1 MLVVGGS
8 CQTGRVQMT
17 NRPRAGELLVADVGM
32 GGGYF
37 GQSVVLLLDCD
48 GSGALGVVLNRIAD
62 ADLDDVLPG
71 WRELTSAP
79 QVLFEG
85 GPVSQN
91 GAVCLAKLANPTE
104 DPPGWRRIHDDLGL
118 LHLDTPTEIARGA
131 YADLRIFA
139 GYAGWEAG
147 QLEGELLRGDWHRVR
162 RLDEDV
168 FCLSTEGLWRRVLR
182 RQGFDLA
189 LMSTWSE
196 DPEAN

>member
-1 MLVVGGS
+1 MT
-8 CQTGRVQMT
+8 TGEVT
-17 NRPRAGELLVADVGM
+17 PGVLLVASTELGDGV
-32 GGGYF
+32 F
-37 GQSVVLLLDCD
+37 DQSVVLVLDSD
-48 GSGALGVVLNRIAD
+48 ESGSLGVVINRESTI
-62 ADLDDVLPG
+62 DLRSALPV
-71 WRELTSAP
+71 WASLVSEP